1 MNDKKKTAL
10 PMILGCVILFA
21 VILALGIG
29 VMLGVGGEE
38 PTIAPTSGMVHT
50 TGDAATDGLEPSSA
64 GTVTEEQSA
73 ALPTQESVS
82 TPQTDPAP
90 ETKPTQKPTEPVT
103 QPPVTIPQMKEAS
116 YEQWLSASMVVG
128 LSMSYPD
135 FQLQGIYVAGETA
148 LEDKMSSGG
157 AVIRFTSGGK
167 ELALRSTPL
176 EAERDTAGTIDLS
189 TQTLGFATFDVVD
202 ASAVNTAAMTE
213 VALEDL
219 GELIE
224 QSLLVSLYW
233 H

>member
-1 MNDKKKTAL
+1 MNDKKNTAL

-29 VMLGVGGEE
+29 AMLGGGGEE

-50 TGDAATDGLEPSSA
+50 TGGDTVASDSTSHATQTQQQTGSEP
-64 GTVTEEQSA
+64 
-73 ALPTQESVS
+73 LQESISAVE
-82 TPQTDPAP
+82 TDPTP
-90 ETKPTQKPTEPVT
+90 ETKPTQKPTEPVP